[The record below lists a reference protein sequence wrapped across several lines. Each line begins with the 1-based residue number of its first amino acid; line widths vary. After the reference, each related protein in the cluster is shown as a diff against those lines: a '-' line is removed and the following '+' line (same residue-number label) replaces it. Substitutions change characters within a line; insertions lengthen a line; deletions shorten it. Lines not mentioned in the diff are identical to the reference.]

1 MSIQYTFTPY
11 GTIQIRCGRDWIE
24 VKLPG
29 GGDGGND
36 AAPDPI
42 ASPATPATTPAPA
55 PVASPAPPPRP
66 PAPEPAT
73 PPGVMFIESSTAEP
87 FDARDLFVVEIADV
101 VRWNLAEFKDLDPEA
116 LHRVVRQRVTRV
128 KPRRFGSLMV
138 LDVDLGT
145 MSPDDAG
152 GLSRLQKLLKEPGVD
167 FDLLR
172 LWQNDRLE

>member
-29 GGDGGND
+29 GGDGGDD
-36 AAPDPI
+36 AASEPI
-42 ASPATPATTPAPA
+42 VSPTTPAPA

-73 PPGVMFIESSTAEP
+73 PPGVMFIESSTPEP

-172 LWQNDRLE
+172 LWQNDRQE